1 MTTFKSTASARLTFV
16 WLILSAITVVAWW
29 LGPGHARAAMAADVS
44 ITVAVLAMALVKVRL
59 VIQHFME
66 VRTAPRWLRLFT
78 DIWIVVLWGAVMA
91 IYLW

>member
-1 MTTFKSTASARLTFV
+1 MTISKTTANARLTYV
-16 WLILSAITVVAWW
+16 WLILSAITIAAWW
-29 LGPGHARAAMAADVS
+29 LGPGHMSGTSAASVP

-66 VRTAPRWLRLFT
+66 VRTAPRWLRYST
-78 DIWIVVLWGAVMA
+78 DLWLVALWGAVMA